1 MAKPKDKL
9 NAPKKLFITRVVDQL
24 ASVKFAV
31 TVVVIIAVAC
41 VAGTLIPQGTDVARY
56 TRLYPAATD
65 RMDLLGKLGITHVFY
80 SLWFI
85 GLLGLLASTVAVCS
99 TRRFVTVL
107 RTSGY
112 ARYRAFGSMLTHISI
127 LLILTGAVIRGG
139 WGEKGYLELREGET
153 NSNFV
158 TEKSAKPLPFAIHLD
173 KFEIETYDQA
183 KTDGAGEARAKPGD
197 SGDGLLV
204 AWPEK
209 NLKVTLPINVG
220 IEQAFG
226 DFNITVLKHIPDF
239 IVDTQTHEVT
249 SRSNEPRNP
258 AILVAVNSPT
268 YHNHRWLFA
277 RFPGFTMHTK
287 DGEATGP
294 SPLEMVYQNQA
305 STEDKVMPTGPIK
318 SFKSTIKLVEG
329 DLVVGERTVE
339 VNRPFQYKGYA
350 FYQSGYNPDD
360 LSYTS
365 FQVVKDPGVP
375 IVYSGFSLMIAG
387 LFIVFYLNPWLDAR
401 RKAA

>member
-1 MAKPKDKL
+1 MSRLVERKRSLAS
-9 NAPKKLFITRVVDQL
+9 RVVDQL

-41 VAGTLIPQGTDVARY
+41 IAGTLIPQGTDVAKH

-65 RMDLLGKLGITHVFY
+65 RMELLGKLGLTHVFY
-80 SLWFI
+80 SVWFI
-85 GLLGLLASTVAVCS
+85 GLLCTLASTVTVCS

-107 RTSGY
+107 RTTGY

-127 LLILTGAVIRGG
+127 LLILTGGVIRGA

-153 NSNFV
+153 NANFV

-197 SGDGLLV
+197 SGNGLLV
-204 AWPEK
+204 VWPEK
-209 NLKVTLPINVG
+209 NLKTTLPINVG

-226 DFNITVLKHIPDF
+226 DFKITVLKYIPDF
-239 IVDTQTHEVT
+239 IVDTQTREVT

-277 RFPGFTMHTK
+277 KFPDFTMHTK
-287 DGEATGP
+287 DGDATGP
-294 SPLEMVYQNQA
+294 SPLEMVYQNHGA
-305 STEDKVMPTGPIK
+305 TEHKLMPTGPIK

-329 DLVVGERTVE
+329 ELVVGERTVE
-339 VNRPFQYKGYA
+339 VNRPFQYKGYT
-350 FYQSGYNPDD
+350 FYQSGYNPND

-387 LFIVFYLNPWLDAR
+387 LFIVFYLNPWFDAR
-401 RKAA
+401 RKTA